1 MYDMM
6 TLLKTGY
13 YLMTLSTLWMSSLVD
28 QYSFSE
34 SKNIAESQTCGMTHG
49 LRVPSME
56 MLLDH
61 TLVRCVQTL
70 WLLQNISL

>member
-1 MYDMM
+1 MYDVM

-61 TLVRCVQTL
+61 TLVKYVLTL
-70 WLLQNISL
+70 WLLPNNSL